1 MIILWIRKIV
11 LIKKNKIKVMTL
23 NQNLR
28 LLNQTLLEIIKI
40 RVKYQI
46 NRKRIVLIKN
56 KHYNN

>member
-1 MIILWIRKIV
+1 
-11 LIKKNKIKVMTL
+11 MTL

-56 KHYNN
+56 